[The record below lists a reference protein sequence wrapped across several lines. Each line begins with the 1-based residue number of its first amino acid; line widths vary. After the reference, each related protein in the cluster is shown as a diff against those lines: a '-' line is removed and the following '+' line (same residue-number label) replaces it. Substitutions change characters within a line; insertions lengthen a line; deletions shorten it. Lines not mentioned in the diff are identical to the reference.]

1 MCNCFPQVHDV
12 LKVIHDKA
20 TGRFHAIKQVGLRA
34 VFAKFM
40 IFAHILLACRDPET
54 GSLAPLAC
62 LDRAAREGIATFI
75 QEKLQTKVREDFTI
89 TEKAELMPV

>member
-54 GSLAPLAC
+54 GSLAPLAS

-75 QEKLQTKVREDFTI
+75 QETRASNEGSRRFHNRG
-89 TEKAELMPV
+89 EGSY